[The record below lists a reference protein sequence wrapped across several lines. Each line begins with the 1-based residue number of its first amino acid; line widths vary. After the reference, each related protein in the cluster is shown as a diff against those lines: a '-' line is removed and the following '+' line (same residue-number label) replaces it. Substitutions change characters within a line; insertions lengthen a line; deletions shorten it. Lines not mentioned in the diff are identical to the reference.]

1 MKLGFIGTGNI
12 SSDVITGICN
22 SKISFKRILVSPRNK
37 QKAQKL
43 KKKFKRVNIAK
54 SNQEVI
60 DKSDWIFLGVLPE
73 VGEKILP
80 KLNFKT
86 NQTIVSFIST
96 INYAQLKKIVKKK
109 AKIVRAIPMPPI
121 SLCKGPIPIFP
132 PDKKVKFFF
141 DKIGTTIEIKSEK
154 LSKNFWAISGSMA
167 SFYELLKVLSDWL
180 VKKKLKRNQAQKYIT
195 SLYSALAALAAV
207 HAEKNLKN
215 FVVESQTPGGLNWQ
229 GVNELRKSGYFKS
242 LEKSINNILKRL
254 NKV

>member
-22 SKISFKRILVSPRNK
+22 SKISFKRIVVSPRNK

-43 KKKFKRVNIAK
+43 KKKFKRVSIAK

-60 DKSDWIFLGVLPE
+60 DKSDWVFLGVLPK

-80 KLNFKT
+80 RLNFKT

-96 INYAQLKKIVKKK
+96 IDYAQLKKIVKKK

-121 SLCKGPIPIFP
+121 SLGKGPVPIFP
-132 PDKKVKFFF
+132 PDKKVKNFF

-207 HAEKNLKN
+207 HSEKNLKN

>member
-22 SKISFKRILVSPRNK
+22 SKIAFKRILVSPRNK

-73 VGEKILP
+73 VGKKILP

-121 SLCKGPIPIFP
+121 SLGKGPVPIFP
-132 PDKKVKFFF
+132 PDKKVKNFF

>member
-22 SKISFKRILVSPRNK
+22 SKISFKRIVVSPRNK

-43 KKKFKRVNIAK
+43 KKKFKRVSIAK
-54 SNQEVI
+54 SNQDVI
-60 DKSDWIFLGVLPE
+60 DKSDWVFLGVVPK

-80 KLNFKT
+80 RLNFKT

-96 INYAQLKKIVKKK
+96 IDYAQLKKIVKKK

-121 SLCKGPIPIFP
+121 SLGKGPVPIFP
-132 PDKKVKFFF
+132 PDKKVKNFF

-167 SFYELLKVLSDWL
+167 SFHELLKVLSDWL

-207 HAEKNLKN
+207 HSEKNLKK
-215 FVVESQTPGGLNWQ
+215 FVLESQTPGGLNWQ